1 MEQVLGNFLIPAN
14 LIILALL
21 ANGTGRRVINRFI
34 LGIVGIEIGA
44 NGYHFKLINFIL
56 FTNLACV
63 FTGLA
68 KIHRLNHLNSKIGSE
83 DHHSDPAYNA
93 SYLTELNLTYRNML
107 MHICSMVLIL
117 CLNVATEQYERY
129 KPIKEQAEKL

>member
-1 MEQVLGNFLIPAN
+1 MIPAN

-56 FTNLACV
+56 FSNLASV
-63 FTGLA
+63 FAALA
-68 KIHRLNHLNSKIGSE
+68 KIHRINHLHSKLILE
-83 DHHSDPAYNA
+83 DNHHVDP
-93 SYLTELNLTYRNML
+93 SYSVSYMTELNLTYRNML
-107 MHICSMVLIL
+107 MHICSMVLIF
-117 CLNVATEQYERY
+117 CLNVATE
-129 KPIKEQAEKL
+129 